1 LNDKS
6 IFVLDAC
13 ALIALIEKEQG
24 FEIIQALLMNP
35 SVQCFIHAINLCEV
49 AYDSIRHEPSLNL
62 NQWVSKVEAFGLQ
75 THWDIDLETLAR
87 AAYLKAQWRRIALA
101 DCFALALTYQ
111 LEGVLVTS
119 DHGEFDPLVSVGEK
133 SIQFF
138 R

>member
-1 LNDKS
+1 MNDKS

-13 ALIALIEKEQG
+13 ALIALIKKEQG
-24 FEIIQALLMNP
+24 FEIIQPLLTNP
-35 SVQCFIHAINLCEV
+35 SMQCFIHVINLCEV
-49 AYDSIRHEPSLNL
+49 VYDSLRREPSLNVDQL
-62 NQWVSKVEAFGLQ
+62 VSNVEAFGLQ
-75 THWDIDLETLAR
+75 IHWNIDLETLTR

-101 DCFALALTYQ
+101 DCFALALAQ
-111 LEGVLVTS
+111 QIEGILVTS